1 MELESELNT
10 FLASDEKTFLLRGKW
25 GVGKTTAVENW
36 LRTIKSE
43 EINWK
48 PIRLSLFGISDV
60 NELNTRLIRESSLLG
75 KIGKYSNKLGVE
87 VSAEYYAGLSFS
99 LGGLFDVL
107 AEENFKREQKKNKRK
122 ITKYLI
128 ILDDIERKDFHLSL
142 DEVFGFIDQINPNRS
157 KIIAITNSDYFQ
169 NDLDFYHFKEKVF
182 NREFYLDK
190 PTLALK
196 KKLFGKDSLFE
207 KLSIADID
215 NLRTILRCK
224 KCVEL
229 SELKDDSVG
238 LIRLNAVV
246 RALDSIDNGKFGKEV
261 AMRHYLED
269 AERLLKMSDSSKP
282 FNKEKEEQDY
292 ISKHKDFT
300 KGDYFA
306 EFFEDKEPF
315 NCIANRNEFLSTIY
329 QLVDGLKY
337 ELIKDIGIE
346 FSNSPYP
353 RFHLDLDFGEFKKGN
368 AEYINK
374 VLGELDNSLNSEI
387 EEASLFYEL
396 CKVGYYLSLSPKIE
410 EVTSR
415 FEKVS
420 SRIIKHLSKRMIEAQ
435 YWWGD
440 KIEAFYLSNFVGKQ
454 EAYEPYLKL
463 LNKEVLK
470 DVFERFATV
479 DAFPNAESRD
489 RVIAIFHFAHYDP
502 NKNETEFADLV
513 KSLVYTYIERLA
525 QNADYLTYAF
535 DFLYETQFD
544 RKKIKAIIDERLAN
558 NIPDKIKTRLDYLNR
573 QYFN

>member
-169 NDLDFYHFKEKVF
+169 NDLDFYYFKEKVF

-190 PTLALK
+190 PTLILK
-196 KKLFGKDSLFE
+196 KQLFGNDSLFD
-207 KLSIADID
+207 KLGIVDID

-224 KCVEL
+224 KFIEL
-229 SELKDDSVG
+229 SKISDDSVG
-238 LIRLNAVV
+238 LIRLHAVV

-261 AMRHYLED
+261 TMRHYLED
-269 AERLLKMSDSSKP
+269 AERLLKVSDSSKP
-282 FNKEKEEQDY
+282 FDKEKEEQDY

-306 EFFEDKEPF
+306 EFFEDKDPF
-315 NCIANRNEFLSTIY
+315 GCIANRNEFLSTTY
-329 QLVDGLKY
+329 QVVDGLKY
-337 ELIKDIGIE
+337 ESIKDIEIE
-346 FSNSPYP
+346 YLSSPYP
-353 RFHLDLDFGEFKKGN
+353 RFRLDLDLGEFKNGN
-368 AEYINK
+368 VEYITKILDEFDNP
-374 VLGELDNSLNSEI
+374 VLFI
-387 EEASLFYEL
+387 
-396 CKVGYYLSLSPKIE
+396 
-410 EVTSR
+410 
-415 FEKVS
+415 
-420 SRIIKHLSKRMIEAQ
+420 AQ
-435 YWWGD
+435 G
-440 KIEAFYLSNFVGKQ
+440 
-454 EAYEPYLKL
+454 
-463 LNKEVLK
+463 
-470 DVFERFATV
+470 
-479 DAFPNAESRD
+479 
-489 RVIAIFHFAHYDP
+489 
-502 NKNETEFADLV
+502 
-513 KSLVYTYIERLA
+513 
-525 QNADYLTYAF
+525 
-535 DFLYETQFD
+535 
-544 RKKIKAIIDERLAN
+544 
-558 NIPDKIKTRLDYLNR
+558 
-573 QYFN
+573 